1 MYRSILFSFVL
12 FAGTCFAQGGH
23 HGPRIGLGMA
33 TQTTGALFQNS
44 SNLRLAPVLGW
55 YIEAPLHQQV
65 GLLVEALWLTK
76 GSAYRNPAISNR
88 TQNTYR
94 YIEIPFLAKIS
105 TNKEPNGL
113 FLLIGP
119 SFGYLVS
126 SRYKSWTNGVKID
139 DIKIDLTNSQRRFQ
153 FSGLAGIGLESER
166 MTFDVRAQTSLTPFD
181 RLLRGQNV
189 VYAVTVGYG
198 FSTKKKEKDDA
209 LEEDNF

>member
-1 MYRSILFSFVL
+1 MYRSFLFSLVL
-12 FAGTCFAQGGH
+12 LASTCFAQDGH
-23 HGPRIGLGMA
+23 HGPRVGLGMA

-44 SNLRLAPVLGW
+44 SNFRLAPILGW

-65 GLLVEALWLTK
+65 SLLVEALWLTK
-76 GSAYRNPAISNR
+76 GSAYRNPALSTR

-94 YIEIPFLAKIS
+94 YFEIPFLAKIS

-113 FLLIGP
+113 FLLLGP

-126 SRYKSWTNGVKID
+126 GRLKSWTNGVNTYDLKY
-139 DIKIDLTNSQRRFQ
+139 DLTNSQRRFQ

-181 RLLRGQNV
+181 RYARIQNV
-189 VYAVTVGYG
+189 VYAVTVGYR
-198 FSTKKKEKDDA
+198 FSMKKKEKKDE
-209 LEEDNF
+209 LQEDNF

>member
-1 MYRSILFSFVL
+1 MCIRD
-12 FAGTCFAQGGH
+12 
-23 HGPRIGLGMA
+23 R
-33 TQTTGALFQNS
+33 
-44 SNLRLAPVLGW
+44 GW

-181 RLLRGQNV
+181 RLLRVQNV
-189 VYAVTVGYG
+189 VYAVTVGYR